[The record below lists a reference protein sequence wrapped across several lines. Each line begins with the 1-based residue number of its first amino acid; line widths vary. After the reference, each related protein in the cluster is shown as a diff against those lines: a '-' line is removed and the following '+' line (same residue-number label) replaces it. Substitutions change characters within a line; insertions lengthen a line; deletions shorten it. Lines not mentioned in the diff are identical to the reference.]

1 MTNKN
6 ININMPIKV
15 GMILEV
21 LESSGFE
28 AYIVGG
34 CVRDSLLGRQPHDW
48 DITTN
53 AKPSNVINIFKET
66 GFKVIETGLKH
77 GTVTVMINNEGF
89 EVTTYRIDGDYSDNR
104 HPDKVEFTNN
114 LKEDLSRR
122 DFTVNA
128 MAYNDE
134 NGLIDYFGGLI
145 DLENSVIKC
154 VRNAEARFKEDA
166 LRMLR
171 AVRFSAQLGFKIE
184 NETSLAIQKNDKL
197 IQNVSQERIQSEL
210 NKILIS
216 DNPNYIGRLYNYE
229 LLDDII
235 PEYAD
240 CFECSQVNPYHIYNV
255 GIHIEKSLSFIES
268 KLSLRLTMLFH
279 DMGKPIC
286 KSTDELGINHFY
298 AHAEKS
304 SELAEII
311 LKRLKYDNDTIDKVK
326 VLVKYHDVEISSDKQ
341 IRRLLNKVGEENLK
355 DLLKVRE
362 ADIKAQNLQY
372 YEKRHKEVLF
382 LKDRLDYVIQENNC
396 FQLKDLAISG
406 KDLISLG
413 FEQGKEIGNR
423 LNDLL
428 DIVLDNPELNTKEYL
443 IEYVNKM
450 KERK

>member
-1 MTNKN
+1 MTNKD
-6 ININMPIKV
+6 IDIKLPIKV

-28 AYIVGG
+28 AYVVGG
-34 CVRDSLLGRQPHDW
+34 CVRDSLLDKIPHDY

-53 AKPSNVINIFKET
+53 AKPSNVINIFEEV

-89 EVTTYRIDGDYSDNR
+89 EITTYRIDGDYSDNR

-122 DFTVNA
+122 DFTINA
-128 MAYNDE
+128 MAYNDKD
-134 NGLIDYFGGLI
+134 GLVDYFGGLI
-145 DLENSVIKC
+145 DLENNIIKC
-154 VRNAEARFKEDA
+154 VGNAETRFEEDA

-197 IQNVSQERIQSEL
+197 IQNVSKERIQSEF

-216 DNPNYIGRLYNYE
+216 DNPNYIGQLYNYE

-255 GIHIEKSLSFIES
+255 GIHIEKSLSYIES
-268 KLSLRLTMLFH
+268 NIFLRLAMLFH
-279 DMGKPIC
+279 DIGKPIC

-326 VLVKYHDVEISSDKQ
+326 ILVKYHDIEISSDKQ
-341 IRRLLNKVGEENLK
+341 IRRLLNKVGEENLRN
-355 DLLKVRE
+355 LLKVRE
-362 ADIKAQNLQY
+362 ADIMAQNPQY

-382 LKDRLDYVIQENNC
+382 LKDRLDYIIKENNC
-396 FQLKDLAISG
+396 FQMKDLAIRG

-413 FEQGKEIGNR
+413 FKQGKEIGNI
-423 LNDLL
+423 LNTLL
-428 DIVLDNPELNTKEYL
+428 DIVLDKPELNTRKYL
-443 IEYVNKM
+443 LDYVNKIRVG
-450 KERK
+450 K